1 MRCTFMS
8 GLVKFLSYATT
19 TQGIE
24 ADPAKEK
31 AIVD

>member
-1 MRCTFMS
+1 MS

-19 TQGIE
+19 TQGME
-24 ADPAKEK
+24 ADPTTVK